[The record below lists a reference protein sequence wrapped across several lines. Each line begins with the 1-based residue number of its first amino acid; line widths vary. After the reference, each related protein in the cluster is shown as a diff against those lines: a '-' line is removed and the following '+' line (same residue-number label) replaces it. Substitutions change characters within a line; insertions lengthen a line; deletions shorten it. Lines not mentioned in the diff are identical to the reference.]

1 MHISELLSHP
11 AFWVILTAVSEVVGM
26 TPKLKSNSIIQLA
39 LRAVFALKPKK

>member
-1 MHISELLSHP
+1 MSISELLSHP

-26 TPKLKSNSIIQLA
+26 TPKLKSNSIIQLV